1 MRIAIISD
9 THMAGGRRGLPNAC
23 VDAIRPADLLIH
35 AGDVMSMD
43 ALLEIEAIG
52 PPLVAVGGNMDP
64 PDLALPATATV
75 DTPAGAIAVVHDA
88 GPAAGR
94 IGRLRERFPDAA
106 AVVFGHSHMPLHEQA
121 GDFQIFNPGSPTDRR
136 RAPAH
141 SMGLATVD
149 RGSISF
155 ELVPLPP

>member
-1 MRIAIISD
+1 MTI
-9 THMAGGRRGLPNAC
+9 
-23 VDAIRPADLLIH
+23 
-35 AGDVMSMD
+35 D

-52 PPLVAVGGNMDP
+52 PPLVAVSGNMDP
-64 PDLALPATATV
+64 PDLSPPRNSHRGHSRGRDRHRARRR
-75 DTPAGAIAVVHDA
+75 
-88 GPAAGR
+88 PAAGR

-155 ELVPLPP
+155 ELVPLPR